1 MQAVI
6 LRPHEAPVFSS
17 AGPALRMGLPRILS
31 APSMLATP
39 SVQRLQAQAGS
50 VRKRP
55 CLYASCSEDAAH
67 MCTAVCAAVTD
78 EDSGDSAATAEDVAG
93 EDASPFAAFCKLS
106 G

>member
-17 AGPALRMGLPRILS
+17 AGPALRMCLPRILS
-31 APSMLATP
+31 APSMLAAP
-39 SVQRLQAQAGS
+39 SMQSLQAESGS
-50 VRKRP
+50 IRKRP
-55 CLYASCSEDAAH
+55 CLYASSSEEAAH
-67 MCTAVCAAVTD
+67 MCTAVSAAVTE
-78 EDSGDSAATAEDVAG
+78 EDSGNSAATAEDVAG